1 MKFKS
6 ILIFLILIF
15 ITIASVSAENETVK
29 NTHNTD
35 INDTKYI
42 NTKDYYFNENG
53 ERIPYTS
60 DTGSFNNVTMSN
72 GYNAYAIQDGG
83 YIQTKDSK
91 THPSFWNDTYYAVDA
106 NDTETVVGHWYFADK
121 APIGEYLKIL
131 FYNHYDDLLNS
142 NKNYPNI
149 PSSIFVQSYV
159 WDLYKNA
166 GNTEK
171 LTYSYNREAVNLYNN
186 GYRINNTG
194 NIQWLNETTYRIFDF
209 LGFKNADPTHKDL
222 WGFKIQLFN
231 KPQENNET
239 DNENSTEKIE
249 NNTNSNNQTIS
260 NKTDADNSANKTINK
275 TDNTSNIETN
285 NDKFSDE
292 KAFKNHQ
299 IDANI
304 KTGNPV
310 YILLIVLII
319 VLVIVLIKKQK

>member
-1 MKFKS
+1 M
-6 ILIFLILIF
+6 
-15 ITIASVSAENETVK
+15 
-29 NTHNTD
+29 
-35 INDTKYI
+35 
-42 NTKDYYFNENG
+42 
-53 ERIPYTS
+53 
-60 DTGSFNNVTMSN
+60 
-72 GYNAYAIQDGG
+72 
-83 YIQTKDSK
+83 
-91 THPSFWNDTYYAVDA
+91 
-106 NDTETVVGHWYFADK
+106 
-121 APIGEYLKIL
+121 
-131 FYNHYDDLLNS
+131 
-142 NKNYPNI
+142 
-149 PSSIFVQSYV
+149 
-159 WDLYKNA
+159 
-166 GNTEK
+166 
-171 LTYSYNREAVNLYNN
+171 
-186 GYRINNTG
+186 
-194 NIQWLNETTYRIFDF
+194 
-209 LGFKNADPTHKDL
+209 GFKNADPTHKDL